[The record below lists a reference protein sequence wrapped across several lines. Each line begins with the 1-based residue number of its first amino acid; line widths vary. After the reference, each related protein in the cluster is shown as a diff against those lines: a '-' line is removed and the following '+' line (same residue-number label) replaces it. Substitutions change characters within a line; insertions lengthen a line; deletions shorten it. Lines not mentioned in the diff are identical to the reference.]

1 MRRRKLN
8 SILYDNYPLLNED
21 EKDAAQEMVF
31 SYYDDRNDSDLDVAL
46 SEIEGDIAR
55 LEQVEQYERCAML
68 KDILERFE

>member
-31 SYYDDRNDSDLDVAL
+31 SYYYDRNDSDLDVAL

-55 LEQVEQYERCAML
+55 L
-68 KDILERFE
+68 